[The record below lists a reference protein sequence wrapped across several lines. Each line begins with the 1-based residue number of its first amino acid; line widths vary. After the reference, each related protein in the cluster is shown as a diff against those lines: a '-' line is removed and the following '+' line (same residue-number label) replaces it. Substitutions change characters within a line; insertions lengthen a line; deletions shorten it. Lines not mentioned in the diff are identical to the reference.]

1 MAVVYAV
8 CNQKGGVAKTL
19 TAVSLGIGLARE
31 GKKALLVDI
40 DPQGSLTASLG
51 YQQPDQM
58 ETTLADVLGGIIQDN
73 PLPPDRAV
81 LHHEEGG
88 DLVPA
93 NIEL

>member
-1 MAVVYAV
+1 MAIVYAV

-31 GKKALLVDI
+31 GKKVLLVDI

-58 ETTLADVLGGIIQDN
+58 ETTLANVLGGIIQDN

-81 LHHEEGG
+81 LPHEEGV

-93 NIEL
+93 HIEL